1 MGYVERQSGCALK
14 ILCFPAGAT
23 ELKLGRQ
30 AMFEDSTFE
39 STGRIHTRSRGWMI
53 AACAFNGSILLA
65 LILIPLIYPEA
76 LPRMA
81 MVFLMEVPQ
90 APAPEPK
97 PVARAER
104 TNLAQTEM
112 PGGQIFAPTKIPPNP
127 YIADTQEISPS
138 VNVASMDDGS
148 GPGANNPFGDPSQHP
163 VVREQLRGP
172 VRVSG
177 MVVEGLL
184 VQKTMPVYPAIAKA
198 NGTQGT
204 VVLQATISRNGTIE
218 NLRVASGPV
227 MLQQAALDAVRSWRY
242 RPYLLSGEPVEVE
255 TTVNV
260 VFKMQ
265 E

>member
-1 MGYVERQSGCALK
+1 
-14 ILCFPAGAT
+14 
-23 ELKLGRQ
+23 
-30 AMFEDSTFE
+30 MFEDSTFE

-81 MVFLMEVPQ
+81 MVFLMEVPK

-97 PVARAER
+97 PVARVER
-104 TNLAQTEM
+104 TNLVQPEM
-112 PGGQIFAPTKIPPNP
+112 RGGQIFAPPSIPHDP
-127 YIADTQEISPS
+127 YIAERPEILPN
-138 VNVASMDDGS
+138 VNVATMDQDGT
-148 GPGANNPFGDPSQHP
+148 GTGENNPFGNPSQHS
-163 VVREQLRGP
+163 VVREQVRGP

-177 MVVEGLL
+177 MVVEGMLI
-184 VQKTMPVYPAIAKA
+184 QKTVPVYPAIARA
-198 NGTQGT
+198 TRTQGT

-218 NLRVASGPV
+218 NLRVASGPAL
-227 MLQQAALDAVRSWRY
+227 LQQAALDAVRSWRY

>member
-1 MGYVERQSGCALK
+1 
-14 ILCFPAGAT
+14 
-23 ELKLGRQ
+23 
-30 AMFEDSTFE
+30 MFEDSTFE

-53 AACAFNGSILLA
+53 AACGFNGSILLA

-81 MVFLMEVPQ
+81 IAFLMEVPQ

-97 PVARAER
+97 PVARVEHANMVQPQMR
-104 TNLAQTEM
+104 N
-112 PGGQIFAPTKIPPNP
+112 GQIFAPSVIPTG
-127 YIADTQEISPS
+127 ILLVQKQEILQN
-138 VNVASMDDGS
+138 VNPANMETDSS
-148 GPGANNPFGDPSQHP
+148 GPGGENNPFGSQSQHP
-163 VVREQLRGP
+163 VVRAQIRGP

-184 VQKTMPVYPAIAKA
+184 VQKTMPVYPAIARA
-198 NGTQGT
+198 TRTQGT

-218 NLRVASGPV
+218 NLRVASGPA
-227 MLQQAALDAVRSWRY
+227 MLQQAAMDAVSSWRY

-260 VFKMQ
+260 VFKLQ